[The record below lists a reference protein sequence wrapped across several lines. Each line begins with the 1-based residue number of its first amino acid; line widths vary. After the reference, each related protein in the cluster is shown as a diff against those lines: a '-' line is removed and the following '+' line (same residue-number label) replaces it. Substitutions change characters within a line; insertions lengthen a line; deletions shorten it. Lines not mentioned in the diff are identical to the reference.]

1 MFSRIDRINKLKKIA
16 TDELKFL
23 LFIPIQLDRSILNWY
38 LAFGIC
44 FSWLCGIG
52 RYWDNP
58 RAELWQYLG
67 LGSVAYIFSLA
78 LILWLLIYPLKPQ
91 HWSYKSVLLFVSM
104 TSPPAILYAIPVE
117 RFMELGAA
125 QTANVWFLAVV
136 ATWRVALLVRY
147 LSTVAG
153 LSGGAIVIATL
164 LPLTLIVSSLTA
176 LNLEHVVFK
185 IMAGLEDHEKSA
197 NDMAYGILFLI
208 TYFSVFT
215 FPLLLVWYL
224 VLIFKARRRRHS
236 TSC

>member
-1 MFSRIDRINKLKKIA
+1 
-16 TDELKFL
+16 
-23 LFIPIQLDRSILNWY
+23 
-38 LAFGIC
+38 
-44 FSWLCGIG
+44 
-52 RYWDNP
+52 
-58 RAELWQYLG
+58 
-67 LGSVAYIFSLA
+67 
-78 LILWLLIYPLKPQ
+78 
-91 HWSYKSVLLFVSM
+91 
-104 TSPPAILYAIPVE
+104 
-117 RFMELGAA
+117 MELGAA
-125 QTANVWFLAVV
+125 QTTNVWFLAVV

-215 FPLLLVWYL
+215 FPLLLVGYL
-224 VLIFKARRRRHS
+224 LLIFKARRG
-236 TSC
+236 

>member
-23 LFIPIQLDRSILNWY
+23 LFMPIQLDRSILNWY

-44 FSWLCGIG
+44 FSWFCGIG

-125 QTANVWFLAVV
+125 QTTNVWFLAVV

-215 FPLLLVWYL
+215 FPLLLVGYL
-224 VLIFKARRRRHS
+224 LLIFKARRG
-236 TSC
+236 

>member
-23 LFIPIQLDRSILNWY
+23 LFRPIKLDRSILNWY

-78 LILWLLIYPLKPQ
+78 LILWLLIYPLEPQ

-215 FPLLLVWYL
+215 FPLLLVGYL
-224 VLIFKARRRRHS
+224 VLIFKARRR
-236 TSC
+236 